1 MFYKL
6 LLLLFISLSAFSQ
19 EYEIT
24 SENIE
29 INTDLNTISYENKVF
44 FSSENIK
51 FSADKLKLNQN
62 NDSFTAT
69 GMPIKIV
76 FFDGS
81 EFIEGE
87 AEIIEI
93 DSERLVLSKNVS
105 VIKSGNKINSE
116 KMVVKLKKNDKSWEN
131 KQIYKF

>member
-1 MFYKL
+1 MVETHNVDF
-6 LLLLFISLSAFSQ
+6 AD
-19 EYEIT
+19 
-24 SENIE
+24 ENV
-29 INTDLNTISYENKVF
+29 DG
-44 FSSENIK
+44 
-51 FSADKLKLNQN
+51 Q
-62 NDSFTAT
+62 
-69 GMPIKIV
+69 KIV

-116 KMVVKLKKNDKSWEN
+116 KMVVKLKKNDKS
-131 KQIYKF
+131 

>member
-116 KMVVKLKKNDKSWEN
+116 KLVVKLKKNDKS
-131 KQIYKF
+131 

>member
-6 LLLLFISLSAFSQ
+6 FILIFVSLSIFPQ

-29 INTDLNTISYENKVF
+29 INTDLNTIRYENKVF

-51 FSADKLKLNQN
+51 FSADELKLNQN
-62 NDSFTAT
+62 NDSFSAK
-69 GMPIKIV
+69 GKPIKIT

-87 AEIIEI
+87 AEIVEI
-93 DSERLVLSKNVS
+93 DSEKLVLSKNVS

-116 KMVVKLKKNDKSWEN
+116 KMVVKLKKNDKS
-131 KQIYKF
+131 

>member
-116 KMVVKLKKNDKSWEN
+116 KMVVKLKKNDKS
-131 KQIYKF
+131 